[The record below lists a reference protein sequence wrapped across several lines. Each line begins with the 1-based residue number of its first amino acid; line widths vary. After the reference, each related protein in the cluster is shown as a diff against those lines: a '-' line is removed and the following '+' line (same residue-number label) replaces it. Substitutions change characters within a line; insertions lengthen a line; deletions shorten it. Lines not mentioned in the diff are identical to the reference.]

1 MKFDREKF
9 RRLGT
14 WAALVALVVYL
25 AVMIP
30 TAGNAYDSELCA
42 GLRVT
47 INDSTHAGY
56 VTPNEIARELGS
68 LTRTAEGSLLRDI
81 NTKEIKHILEKLD
94 KIEDVDVVRTSDRY
108 IAITVNPLAPV
119 ARIFD
124 GDDSYYINKD
134 GKRITADVRYR
145 MDVPVIYGH
154 FPPRDTVMTP
164 AKLLPLL
171 DRLAKDPLWGKM
183 VTMVVV
189 DNKRDVLLV
198 PAIKGHVINLGNVS
212 NLDSKFSRL
221 ERMYHKVMPVRGWDF
236 YDTISVKWNGQ
247 VVATRRIK
255 PQVEVL
261 TPIDTVSEN
270 VDVSTMLTTEGV
282 APGQTRPG
290 VAANNEKPIPRSTP
304 KPENKEKEKNKDKEQ
319 KTKSNTP
326 EKDST
331 TKKTK

>member
-1 MKFDREKF
+1 MKFNREK
-9 RRLGT
+9 LKNLSS
-14 WAALVALVVYL
+14 WAAVVALVVYL

-30 TAGNAYDSELCA
+30 TASKAYDNELCA

-47 INDSTHAGY
+47 VNDSTHTGY

-81 NTKEIKHILEKLD
+81 NTKDIKRLLEKLD

-108 IAITVNPLAPV
+108 IAITVRPMSPV

-134 GKRITADVRYR
+134 GKRITADARYR

-154 FPPRDTVMTP
+154 FPPRDTLMSPV
-164 AKLLPLL
+164 KLLPLL
-171 DRLAKDPLWGKM
+171 DRVAKDPLWSKM

-189 DNKRDVLLV
+189 DRHRDVLLV

-212 NLDSKFSRL
+212 NLDSKFARL
-221 ERMYHKVMPVRGWDF
+221 ERMYHKVIPVRGWDF

-255 PQVEVL
+255 PQIEVS

-270 VDVSTMLTTEGV
+270 VDVSTMLTAEGV
-282 APGQTRPG
+282 APGQTQPG
-290 VAANNEKPIPRSTP
+290 VAANNEKPIPKKAPAP
-304 KPENKEKEKNKDKEQ
+304 KQENKDKEQ
-319 KTKSNTP
+319 KPKQKTQ
-326 EKDST
+326 EKDNT
-331 TKKTK
+331 TKKTV

>member
-1 MKFDREKF
+1 MKVDGEKLK
-9 RRLGT
+9 RLGT
-14 WAALVALVVYL
+14 WLALTALVIYL

-30 TAGNAYDSELCA
+30 MVGKAYDSELCA

-47 INDSTHAGY
+47 VNDSTHAGF
-56 VTPNEIARELGS
+56 VTPNEIAHELGS

-81 NTKEIKHILEKLD
+81 NTKDIKRILKKLD
-94 KIEDVDVVRTSDRY
+94 RIEDVDVVRTSDRY
-108 IAITVNPLAPV
+108 IAITVSPLAPV
-119 ARIFD
+119 ARVFD
-124 GDDSYYINKD
+124 EDDSYYINKD
-134 GKRITADVRYR
+134 GKRITADARYR

-171 DRLAKDPLWGKM
+171 DYIGKNQLWSKM

-189 DNKRDVLLV
+189 DQKRDVLLV

-212 NLDSKFSRL
+212 NLDSKFSRI
-221 ERMYHKVMPVRGWDF
+221 ERMYHKVIPVRGWDF

-255 PQVEVL
+255 PQVEVT
-261 TPIDTVSEN
+261 TPVDTVSEN
-270 VDVSTMLTTEGV
+270 VDVTTMLTAEGV

-290 VAANNEKPIPRSTP
+290 VAAHNEKPIPQSTP
-304 KPENKEKEKNKDKEQ
+304 KSEKKEKEDKINQ
-319 KTKSNTP
+319 KSP
-326 EKDST
+326 EKDSS
-331 TKKTK
+331 TKQKK